1 MTSRNSAGYL
11 KILDRIKDLSPSV
24 QKKIQKELLEY
35 IDFLEFKYTP
45 KKSKP
50 VANPELSSEQRKELL
65 RRIEHAKRHPE
76 TLVTWK
82 TMISN
87 LEKKVGR
94 KISV

>member
-1 MTSRNSAGYL
+1 MTSRNPEGYL
-11 KILDRIKDLSPSV
+11 RVLDRIKDLSPTV

-45 KKSKP
+45 KKSKRA
-50 VANPELSSEQRKELL
+50 ANPELSPEQRKELL
-65 RRIEHAKRHPE
+65 RRLEHAKKYPE
-76 TLVTWK
+76 KLITWGA
-82 TMISN
+82 MISN

>member
-1 MTSRNSAGYL
+1 MTSRNPEGYVRV
-11 KILDRIKDLSPSV
+11 LDRIKDLSPAV

-45 KKSKP
+45 KKREP
-50 VANPELSSEQRKELL
+50 AANPELSPEQKKELL
-65 RRIEHAKRHPE
+65 RRLEHAKKYPE
-76 TLVTWK
+76 KLISWG